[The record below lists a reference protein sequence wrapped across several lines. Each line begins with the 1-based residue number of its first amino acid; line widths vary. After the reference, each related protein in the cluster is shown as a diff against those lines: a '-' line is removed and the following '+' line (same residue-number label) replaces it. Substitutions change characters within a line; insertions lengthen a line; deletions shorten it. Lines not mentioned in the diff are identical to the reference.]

1 MKNIFL
7 SVFMLCSVAVMA
19 QQPKPATTAAPKLFT
34 KLGNQPGGNAGTDI
48 IKRIVDSSVNV
59 IDAKGV
65 RYPVVGFTIVYYFMT
80 DYMDEETQQKKRS
93 KDIRSS
99 TFDSDKLSEDWIN
112 SIKENTKVSDT
123 LLINNVFIRMK
134 DGKKRF
140 APNVKYVVAY

>member
-7 SVFMLCSVAVMA
+7 AFLLVSSYAGFA
-19 QQPKPATTAAPKLFT
+19 QQPKQAPTPKLIT
-34 KLGNQPGGNAGTDI
+34 RLGNQPGGNAGTDI

-65 RYPVVGFTIVYYFMT
+65 RYPVVGFTIVYYFMN
-80 DYMDEETQQKKRS
+80 DFVDEETQQKKRM
-93 KDIRSS
+93 KDIRSTS
-99 TFDSDKLSEDWIN
+99 FDTDKLSEDWIN
-112 SIKENTKVSDT
+112 SIKDNTKVTDT
-123 LLINNVFIRMK
+123 LLINNVLIRMK